1 MLRRDHG
8 VTVSSAKMVRR
19 WVEKEKKAAAQGAFE
34 DRPVFA
40 GKRRAEGGD
49 VSAVGQP
56 PKRRLR
62 VKTRVAESSVAVP
75 ARDVSSF
82 TSSFLTMIVQ

>member
-1 MLRRDHG
+1 M
-8 VTVSSAKMVRR
+8 
-19 WVEKEKKAAAQGAFE
+19 EKEKKAAAQGAFE

-62 VKTRVAESSVAVP
+62 VKTRVAEGSVAVP
-75 ARDVSSF
+75 ARMSRHGLGLLADGD
-82 TSSFLTMIVQ
+82 TRPC